1 MERNGN
7 ESPVLI
13 AQTGPLNGR
22 RWTLNKEITIG
33 RDSACDVIIIDRQ
46 VSRFHARLAPEEGGV
61 LLEDL
66 ASKNG
71 TYCNGLKLSDTVKL
85 QDGDS
90 IQIALIQYFV
100 YLSSDATMPLESG
113 PALTEVSDF
122 RLVLDNRSRRVWVN
136 HEEVLPPLSVPQFT
150 LLQVLYDR
158 KDQVVSRQELVDAIW
173 GDSRQKE
180 YPSRRSM
187 PWSGGCGTAWQ
198 PLIPAIIISSQFA
211 AMVCAWR
218 IRRRWRRKERGD
230 IGKRFTPA
238 SMALS

>member
-1 MERNGN
+1 MERNGS

-46 VSRFHARLAPEEGGV
+46 VSRFHARVAPEEDGV
-61 LLEDL
+61 MLEDL

-71 TYCNGLKLSDTVKL
+71 TYCNGIKLSDTVKL

-113 PALTEVSDF
+113 PALTEISEF
-122 RLVLDNRSRRVWVN
+122 RLVLDSRSRRVWVN
-136 HEEVLPPLSVPQFT
+136 HLEVLPPLSVPQFT

-158 KDQVVSRQELVDAIW
+158 KDQVVSRQELVEAIW
-173 GDSRQKE
+173 GGQQAEGVSEQAVDALVRRLRDRLSALD
-180 YPSRRSM
+180 PSHNYIV
-187 PWSGGCGTAWQ
+187 T
-198 PLIPAIIISSQFA
+198 
-211 AMVCAWR
+211 V
-218 IRRRWRRKERGD
+218 RGH
-230 IGKRFTPA
+230 GLRLENPKG
-238 SMALS
+238 LQ